1 MDPSPFTLHK
11 MWSVILIIPCLLEL
25 KVTIMALLYIDLL
38 SLLCELGLLMYWNV
52 IGDPI
57 WMIMIGLVLYTS
69 HIFIA
74 LVLRASIRKPT
85 LKSYQMAF
93 VNLWLLIRNLNLI
106 FTLTIL
112 ILVLCHVI
120 SFGTKSQVQ
129 WFVEISGL
137 ACTSLML
144 MENIFIVVCSRRM
157 HQLWQDEMEIQA
169 VSDGGGGFGLSRFS
183 LGDSFTGSDSTGFH
197 EGGSEKVLDLRFPG
211 GRAEKVHR
219 GTLEKI
225 EETFNE
231 DTKVWEVKENWG
243 RSDSEK
249 KESREVEVSEA
260 LDESDRS
267 KSTKDVVL

>member
-1 MDPSPFTLHK
+1 
-11 MWSVILIIPCLLEL
+11 
-25 KVTIMALLYIDLL
+25 
-38 SLLCELGLLMYWNV
+38 MYWNV

-57 WMIMIGLVLYTS
+57 WMIMIGLVLYTA

-93 VNLWLLIRNLNLI
+93 VKLWLLIRNLNLI

-112 ILVLCHVI
+112 VLVYLHVI
-120 SFGTKSQVQ
+120 SFGPKSQVQ
-129 WFVEISGL
+129 MFVEISGL

-144 MENIFIVVCSRRM
+144 MENIFIVISSRKM

-183 LGDSFTGSDSTGFH
+183 LGDSFTGSGSDGFV
-197 EGGSEKVLDLRFPG
+197 EGGSHKVVDLRFPS
-211 GRAEKVHR
+211 GRGPMVHL
-219 GTLEKI
+219 GSLEKI

-231 DTKVWEVKENWG
+231 DTKVYELKLGNG
-243 RSDSEK
+243 IMDSGKIGSMEL
-249 KESREVEVSEA
+249 EVSENFE
-260 LDESDRS
+260 DNENS
-267 KSTKDVVL
+267 KPAKDGVLG